1 MKQGRIVK
9 LFGRTVYES
18 VNKEA
23 EQRNFSSDL
32 ETVLYQMMTGLNS
45 AYVSEESSLAF
56 SAVWSCVRVLSESV
70 AILPMNIM
78 YRDDKENRTVAK
90 THPLYNFI
98 KRKPNPWTTSY
109 TWRSV
114 IMAQLALW
122 GNAYVRIYRN
132 SVNYYKISLVPLNP
146 SKVKA
151 VLNKGE
157 LFYHIADTGEMVSSY
172 DMLHFKGLTLDGITG
187 KSPIAVARENIQL
200 GLAAQTFGKSFF
212 ENGARPT
219 GAFKTPAKLDDA
231 QFKRLQSLVTQ
242 MYTGASNAGKPL
254 LLEGGLD
261 FAAFTIP
268 PEDAQFLQTRKFSI
282 EEVARLY
289 RVPPHMIASLERSTN
304 NNIEMQDTEFWRDAV
319 APYCRNIEE
328 EMNTKLLTEKE
339 QDNYYFNFNMKAM
352 MRGDMQSR
360 AAFYQMLF
368 NSGAL
373 SPNDILKLEDMNGY
387 EGGDDKYLQLN
398 LAPVKSFEKYLNNGK
413 N

>member
-1 MKQGRIVK
+1 MNQGSKFIK
-9 LFGRTVYES
+9 LFGKTVYES
-18 VNKEA
+18 GTKA

-32 ETVLYQMMTGLNS
+32 ETVIYEMMTGANS

-78 YRDDKENRTVAK
+78 QKDDNDNRTVAK
-90 THPLYNFI
+90 DHPLYNTI
-98 KRKPNPWTTSY
+98 KRKPNPIMTSY
-109 TWRSV
+109 IWRSV

-200 GLAAQTFGKSFF
+200 GLAAQKFGKSFF

-219 GAFKTPAKLDDA
+219 GAFKTPAKLDDS
-231 QFKRLQSLVTQ
+231 QFKRLQGLITS
-242 MYTGASNAGKPL
+242 MYTGASNTGKPL

-261 FAAFTIP
+261 FTAFTIP

-289 RVPPHMIASLERSTN
+289 RVPPHMIASLDRSTN
-304 NNIEMQDTEFWRDAV
+304 NNIEMQDIEFWRDAV

-339 QDNYYFNFNMKAM
+339 QDNYYFNFNMKGM

-368 NSGAL
+368 NAGAL

-398 LAPVKSFEKYLNNGK
+398 LAPVKSFETYLNNGK